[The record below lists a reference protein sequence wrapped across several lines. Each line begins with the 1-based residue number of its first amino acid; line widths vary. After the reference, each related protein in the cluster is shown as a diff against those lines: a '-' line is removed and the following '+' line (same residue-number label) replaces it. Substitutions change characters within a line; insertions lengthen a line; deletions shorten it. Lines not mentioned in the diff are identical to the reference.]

1 MFYPK
6 TILQPMNT
14 SKACRAVVHVCLL
27 GQTLQIICG
36 HVAMYQCSWYA
47 ASWCDC
53 WLSGC
58 TQWWV
63 HVVQITLL
71 NDYCPAVG
79 WYWWHCLAR
88 PCIFY
93 GYMRPYHHPSFL
105 YSQGVMEIDVAMQP
119 CLHIALWPYK
129 SIATNKHFHTAIRH
143 ILQGC
148 TCLITLLCVATSYC
162 MWSCDCVS
170 V

>member
-1 MFYPK
+1 MAYPK

-14 SKACRAVVHVCLL
+14 SKACRAVVHVCWL
-27 GQTLQIICG
+27 GQTLQIVCG

-58 TQWWV
+58 TQWRV
-63 HVVQITLL
+63 YVVQITLL

-88 PCIFY
+88 PCICY
-93 GYMRPYHHPSFL
+93 GYMQPWFPVFPRCYRNRCSHAAILAQSSVTIQEYCNKYTFE
-105 YSQGVMEIDVAMQP
+105 YSLV
-119 CLHIALWPYK
+119 
-129 SIATNKHFHTAIRH
+129 RR

-148 TCLITLLCVATSYC
+148 TCLITLLCVATSYS
-162 MWSCDCVS
+162 MWSV
-170 V
+170 